1 MLIATWIISLI
12 VGLGAD
18 YQLKWCEVGA
28 DYQFN
33 AVDGV
38 QIISSIMKMGC
49 NR

>member
-1 MLIATWIISLI
+1 MLIARIISLM
-12 VGLGAD
+12 VWMGVD
-18 YQLKWCEVGA
+18 YQLKWCGMGA

-33 AVDGV
+33 AVDGA